1 MQNELKSGREID
13 TEMRKTGFYKNQRMI
28 RDPQEAYDD
37 SNPFE
42 EENKDEEEKKED
54 INAA

>member
-13 TEMRKTGFYKNQRMI
+13 TEMRKTGFYQKQRMI
-28 RDPQEAYDD
+28 RDPQEVYND